1 MVNQM
6 NHPKKLRRIETIRNH
21 LKDIATEIGPL
32 HPNCDLIFDINA
44 LLGGNPTVLRMDIDR
59 WIVYLEA
66 IMRDTPDLPHS
77 KGE

>member
-1 MVNQM
+1 
-6 NHPKKLRRIETIRNH
+6 
-21 LKDIATEIGPL
+21 
-32 HPNCDLIFDINA
+32 
-44 LLGGNPTVLRMDIDR
+44 MDIDR